1 MIDCVLKQKNK
12 TLCTIYKKK
21 HTFKKIQ
28 GCRKVENK
36 SARKVMSGKYQK
48 KTSIAIL
55 ISDELYFMV
64 KKNTAREPLHNVKKT
79 S

>member
-1 MIDCVLKQKNK
+1 MYYLQKKN
-12 TLCTIYKKK
+12 
-21 HTFKKIQ
+21 TFKKIQ

-64 KKNTAREPLHNVKKT
+64 KKTQQENHYIMLKRPVNLEGMILVRT
-79 S
+79 

>member
-1 MIDCVLKQKNK
+1 MYYLQKKN
-12 TLCTIYKKK
+12 
-21 HTFKKIQ
+21 TFKKIQ

>member
-1 MIDCVLKQKNK
+1 MYYLQ
-12 TLCTIYKKK
+12 KK

-55 ISDELYFMV
+55 ISDELYFLV

>member
-1 MIDCVLKQKNK
+1 MYYLQ
-12 TLCTIYKKK
+12 KK

-64 KKNTAREPLHNVKKT
+64 KKKT
-79 S
+79 QQENHYIMLKRPVNLEGMILVRT